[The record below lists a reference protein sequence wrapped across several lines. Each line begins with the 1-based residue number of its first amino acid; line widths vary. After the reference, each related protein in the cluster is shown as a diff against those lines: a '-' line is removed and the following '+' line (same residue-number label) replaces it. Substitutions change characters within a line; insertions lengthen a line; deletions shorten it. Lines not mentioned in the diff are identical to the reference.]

1 MASIGL
7 PIVGDSTYGRCQPK
21 KRWNWEQTRALWF
34 SWNGYIDVVSLIN
47 FSGWFLFGSLVKS
60 NEWTLDLSDCP
71 LDPHFLALKNSW
83 SQKGP
88 MQHKL
93 PWGAQLAEKNWK
105 KWVWSLSCGHEIANP
120 KNALWKENQPT
131 LSYSCIVWS
140 SPQMGNDPWPLFHDR
155 ELFGILGG
163 LTFFLGVRD
172 SSSTADG
179 YSWWIVIFRLDVCP
193 DIIQVKQVIELC
205 YNVGIGYSNH
215 TTMIDYDEH
224 VSFLIVLEHGGT
236 VE

>member
-1 MASIGL
+1 MVVSNGNLFLQGPIFTGELLVSLCLTKNPLSGSELTWQVLDCPLLEIPLMAGAN
-7 PIVGDSTYGRCQPK
+7 PK

-47 FSGWFLFGSLVKS
+47 FSGWFLFGSPVKS
-60 NEWTLDLSDCP
+60 NEWTLDLSDCR

-93 PWGAQLAEKNWK
+93 PWGAHGVMKLPTQRMK
-105 KWVWSLSCGHEIANP
+105 
-120 KNALWKENQPT
+120 LWKENPPT

-140 SPQMGNDPWPLFHDR
+140 SPQWVMTSWPLFHDR

-163 LTFFLGVRD
+163 LTVFLGVRD

-179 YSWWIVIFRLDVCP
+179 YSWWIVISRWDVCP
-193 DIIQVKQVIELC
+193 TL
-205 YNVGIGYSNH
+205 YRLNRS
-215 TTMIDYDEH
+215 
-224 VSFLIVLEHGGT
+224 
-236 VE
+236 